1 MGIAHTTIMPLRMK
15 PRAWQAMHTNVL
27 RLCDGRIENLIINRD
42 VSAAIAKTLLAA
54 GLSHNTNK
62 NGKLE
67 EI

>member
-1 MGIAHTTIMPLRMK
+1 MTSKVNYGCFSGVCFGIAG
-15 PRAWQAMHTNVL
+15 NVL